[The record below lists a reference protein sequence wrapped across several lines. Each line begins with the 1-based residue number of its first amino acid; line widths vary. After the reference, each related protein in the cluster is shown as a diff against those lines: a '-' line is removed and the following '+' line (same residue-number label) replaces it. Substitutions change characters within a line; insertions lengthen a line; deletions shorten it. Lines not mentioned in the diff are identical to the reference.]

1 MKIRTGNEIR
11 EFNEAL
17 EKCTS
22 LVWLMGPD
30 DECYNM
36 KDADEY
42 IDGILRIT
50 EKTAI
55 SSGSSLLPTKIR
67 RLWPTSSGGWR
78 HNKGRRPGLNFHTY
92 MRKKCQKSRYLGS
105 FGQKRPIICPFF
117 MSVFS

>member
-17 EKCTS
+17 VKCTS
-22 LVWLMGPD
+22 VVWLMGPD

-50 EKTAI
+50 EKNGDQFGIFT
-55 SSGSSLLPTKIR
+55 SSYEDQEIMANFLR
-67 RLWPTSSGGWR
+67 RLAA
-78 HNKGRRPGLNFHTY
+78 
-92 MRKKCQKSRYLGS
+92 
-105 FGQKRPIICPFF
+105 
-117 MSVFS
+117 

>member
-22 LVWLMGPD
+22 VVWLMGPD

-36 KDADEY
+36 EDADEY

-50 EKTAI
+50 EKNGDQFGIFT
-55 SSGSSLLPTKIR
+55 SSYEDQEIMANFLR
-67 RLWPTSSGGWR
+67 RLAA
-78 HNKGRRPGLNFHTY
+78 
-92 MRKKCQKSRYLGS
+92 
-105 FGQKRPIICPFF
+105 
-117 MSVFS
+117 

>member
-22 LVWLMGPD
+22 VVWLMGPD

-36 KDADEY
+36 KDSDEY

-50 EKTAI
+50 EKNGDQLGIFT
-55 SSGSSLLPTKIR
+55 SSYEDQEIMANFLR
-67 RLWPTSSGGWR
+67 RLAA
-78 HNKGRRPGLNFHTY
+78 
-92 MRKKCQKSRYLGS
+92 
-105 FGQKRPIICPFF
+105 
-117 MSVFS
+117 